1 MASQLI
7 GTTETGWFNPGANP
21 PPFDMKLLLMVAGS
35 RSEDCGR
42 TFEPYT
48 VVMTAYVQQQGPG
61 DEYDDEPAFDEY
73 MAGDQTDFL
82 DFQFNL
88 KDEDGEVLD
97 WYSDSIVAWAYY
109 PLGIAQTAVNV
120 ERELLAAQ
128 NQQKPEPFGYF
139 KAEPFGWTD
148 CAETD
153 EGAIALYEAPQPLK
167 DLALDTER
175 LDWLIEQ
182 GCSHGVV
189 YEFDK
194 SFWMVWLDGHDA
206 LKDKHQISRYH
217 TAREA
222 IDAAKGFPAAKENK

>member
-97 WYSDSIVAWAYY
+97 WDSDSIVAWTYY

-120 ERELLAAQ
+120 ERERQAALVP
-128 NQQKPEPFGYF
+128 NV
-139 KAEPFGWTD
+139 
-148 CAETD
+148 
-153 EGAIALYEAPQPLK
+153 LVRRPQG
-167 DLALDTER
+167 R
-175 LDWLIEQ
+175 
-182 GCSHGVV
+182 C
-189 YEFDK
+189 
-194 SFWMVWLDGHDA
+194 DA
-206 LKDKHQISRYH
+206 
-217 TAREA
+217 
-222 IDAAKGFPAAKENK
+222 GN

>member
-7 GTTETGWFNPGANP
+7 GTTETVWFNPGVNP

-73 MAGDQTDFL
+73 MSGDQTDFL
-82 DFQFNL
+82 DFQFDL

-120 ERELLAAQ
+120 ERERQAALSALPDPEMLTAGKIYDPLGSDAWYTARTVVKLL
-128 NQQKPEPFGYF
+128 QKERQRLARLLEA
-139 KAEPFGWTD
+139 KAESTTVHD
-148 CAETD
+148 NDA
-153 EGAIALYEAPQPLK
+153 Q
-167 DLALDTER
+167 
-175 LDWLIEQ
+175 
-182 GCSHGVV
+182 
-189 YEFDK
+189 
-194 SFWMVWLDGHDA
+194 VWLDA
-206 LKDKHQISRYH
+206 ARVV
-217 TAREA
+217 REA
-222 IDAAKGFPAAKENK
+222 

>member
-7 GTTETGWFNPGANP
+7 GTTETVWFNPGVNP

-73 MAGDQTDFL
+73 MSGDQTDFL
-82 DFQFNL
+82 DFQFDL

-120 ERELLAAQ
+120 ERERQAALSALPDPEMLTAGKIDDPLGSDAWYTARTVVKLL
-128 NQQKPEPFGYF
+128 QKERQRLARLLEA
-139 KAEPFGWTD
+139 KAESTTVHD
-148 CAETD
+148 NDA
-153 EGAIALYEAPQPLK
+153 Q
-167 DLALDTER
+167 
-175 LDWLIEQ
+175 
-182 GCSHGVV
+182 
-189 YEFDK
+189 
-194 SFWMVWLDGHDA
+194 VWLDA
-206 LKDKHQISRYH
+206 ARVV
-217 TAREA
+217 REA
-222 IDAAKGFPAAKENK
+222 

>member
-7 GTTETGWFNPGANP
+7 GTTETGWFNPGVNP

-73 MAGDQTDFL
+73 MSGDQSDFL
-82 DFQFNL
+82 EFQFNL

-120 ERELLAAQ
+120 ERERQAALVP
-128 NQQKPEPFGYF
+128 N
-139 KAEPFGWTD
+139 A
-148 CAETD
+148 
-153 EGAIALYEAPQPLK
+153 
-167 DLALDTER
+167 
-175 LDWLIEQ
+175 
-182 GCSHGVV
+182 
-189 YEFDK
+189 K
-194 SFWMVWLDGHDA
+194 SQA
-206 LKDKHQISRYH
+206 
-217 TAREA
+217 T
-222 IDAAKGFPAAKENK
+222 DAALSRQVACTDGLGAAVPPAPTFEGGNDEH

>member
-7 GTTETGWFNPGANP
+7 GTTETGWFNPGVNP

-61 DEYDDEPAFDEY
+61 DEYDDETAFDEY
-73 MAGDQTDFL
+73 MSGDQTDFL
-82 DFQFNL
+82 DFQFDL

-120 ERELLAAQ
+120 ERERQAALSALPDPEMLTAGKIDDPLGSDAWYTARTVVKLL
-128 NQQKPEPFGYF
+128 QKERQRLARLLEA
-139 KAEPFGWTD
+139 KAESTTVHD
-148 CAETD
+148 NDA
-153 EGAIALYEAPQPLK
+153 Q
-167 DLALDTER
+167 
-175 LDWLIEQ
+175 
-182 GCSHGVV
+182 
-189 YEFDK
+189 
-194 SFWMVWLDGHDA
+194 VWLDA
-206 LKDKHQISRYH
+206 ARVV
-217 TAREA
+217 REA
-222 IDAAKGFPAAKENK
+222 

>member
-7 GTTETGWFNPGANP
+7 GTTETGWFNPGVNP
-21 PPFDMKLLLMVAGS
+21 PPFDMKLLLMVTGS

-61 DEYDDEPAFDEY
+61 DEYDDEAAFDEY

-82 DFQFNL
+82 DFQFDL

-120 ERELLAAQ
+120 ERERQAALVP
-128 NQQKPEPFGYF
+128 N
-139 KAEPFGWTD
+139 AEVTGRASAA
-148 CAETD
+148 C
-153 EGAIALYEAPQPLK
+153 EGP
-167 DLALDTER
+167 R
-175 LDWLIEQ
+175 
-182 GCSHGVV
+182 
-189 YEFDK
+189 
-194 SFWMVWLDGHDA
+194 
-206 LKDKHQISRYH
+206 
-217 TAREA
+217 
-222 IDAAKGFPAAKENK
+222 